1 MAGEVIDE
9 RLLNKIRRVKLLIL
23 DVDGVLT
30 DGRIIIDDAGA
41 ESKNFNV
48 RDGHGLKILMRYGIE
63 VALLTGRRS
72 QAVEHRAAELGIAEV
87 HQGIWNKAE
96 AFVEILQ
103 RRNLA
108 PEETAYAGDDVVDI
122 PVLRRVGFAVAVAD
136 AVPEVRQAAD
146 YVTGCGGGQGAVREL
161 CELILKA
168 QGFWADVAVRYEFT

>member
-1 MAGEVIDE
+1 MGEVTDE

-41 ESKNFNV
+41 ESKNFDV

-72 QAVEHRAAELGIAEV
+72 QVVEHRAAELGIAEV
-87 HQGIWNKAE
+87 HQGTWNKAE
-96 AFVEILQ
+96 VFAEILQ

-122 PVLRRVGFAVAVAD
+122 PVLRQVGFAVAVAD
-136 AVPEVRQAAD
+136 ATPEVRHVAD
-146 YVTGCGGGQGAVREL
+146 YVTGCRGGRGAVREL
-161 CELILKA
+161 CEVILRA
-168 QGFWADVAVRYEFT
+168 QGFWADVAARYQFT

>member
-1 MAGEVIDE
+1 MAGEVTDE

-48 RDGHGLKILMRYGIE
+48 RDGHGLKILMRYGVE

-96 AFVEILQ
+96 AFAEILQ

-122 PVLRRVGFAVAVAD
+122 PVLRQVGFAVAVAD
-136 AVPEVRQAAD
+136 AVPEVLQVAD
-146 YVTGCGGGQGAVREL
+146 YVTCCGGGRGAVREL
-161 CELILKA
+161 CEVILRA
-168 QGFWADVAVRYEFT
+168 QGFWADVAARYQFA